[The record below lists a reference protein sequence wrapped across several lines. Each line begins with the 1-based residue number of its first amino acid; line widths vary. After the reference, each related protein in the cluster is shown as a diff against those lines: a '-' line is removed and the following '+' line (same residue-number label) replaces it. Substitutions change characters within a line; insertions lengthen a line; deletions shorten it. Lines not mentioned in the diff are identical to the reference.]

1 MRDNNILVRHIKL
14 AARKLGLDFVNWRCL
29 RTSHTTRVKLAAAD
43 VNRPG
48 QRRLVVQVASHDLD
62 AVAGQFA
69 RLGLVCGHSS

>member
-1 MRDNNILVRHIKL
+1 MRDNNILVRHLKP

-29 RTSHTTRVKLAAAD
+29 RTSHATWVKLAGAD

-48 QRRLVVQVASHDLD
+48 QRRLVVHVASHDLG
-62 AVAGQFA
+62 AVSGQFA